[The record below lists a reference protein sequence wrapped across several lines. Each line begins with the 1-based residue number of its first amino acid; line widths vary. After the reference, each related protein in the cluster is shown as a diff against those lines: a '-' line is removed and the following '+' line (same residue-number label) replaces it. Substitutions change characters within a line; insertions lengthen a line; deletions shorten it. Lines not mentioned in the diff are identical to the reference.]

1 MRKYSSYIS
10 TGILLALFTG
20 TFISCNKLVEI
31 DEPINTIT
39 AEKMYRTESQAEGAL
54 AGVYNSLIHGP
65 RTATGS
71 NPANAI
77 NNGFGAGLSTLA
89 GGLSAGEFLISSG
102 SREAYALATNTLTL
116 MNNSMPNAIW
126 SSAYNVIYHANAV
139 IEGIAGA
146 KNSTMRDSVKIQ
158 YTAEAKFLR
167 AFAYFYLVNF
177 FGEVPLA
184 LTIDFNQTV
193 NLSRAPVSAVYA
205 QILNDLLDAERDLS
219 ATYAAGKNLR
229 VRVNKWGAKAL
240 LAKVHLYMGDN
251 GQAATKA
258 SEVIAEAGLFQL
270 EPLNNVFLSG
280 SKEAILQF
288 KQTNQDATLKNAVS
302 EGHFFIPPVDPF
314 KGLAPVWI
322 TNELLASFE
331 EGDQRKEIWL
341 DSTLQTNGGLNVK
354 VWYPV
359 KYKTSRTNSVLN
371 APSPEFYMV
380 LRLAD
385 MYLIRAEAR
394 ANGADGGYTRAIDD
408 LNAIRFRTSLQN
420 LPATLNASEVK
431 EAVIHEREIEMFAE
445 WGNRWMDLRRTGR
458 ASAVLSAM
466 PVKQPWEGDYQLLY
480 PIPVAEIEANRNL
493 LQNNGYIR

>member
-1 MRKYSSYIS
+1 MRKKPTYIS
-10 TGILLALFTG
+10 RLILLSLITATI
-20 TFISCNKLVEI
+20 ISCNKLVAI

-71 NPANAI
+71 SPANAI
-77 NNGFGAGLSTLA
+77 LNGFGGGLSTLA
-89 GGLSAGEFLISSG
+89 GGLSAGEFLTSSG
-102 SREAYALATNTLTL
+102 SREAYALATSTLTL
-116 MNNSMPNAIW
+116 TNNSFPNALW
-126 SSAYNVIYHANAV
+126 NSAYNVIYHANAV

-167 AFAYFYLVNF
+167 AFAYFHLVNF
-177 FGEVPLA
+177 FGDVPVA

-193 NLSRAPVSAVYA
+193 GLTRAPVSAVYE
-205 QILNDLLDAERDLS
+205 QILTDLQDAERDLP

-229 VRVNKWGAKAL
+229 VRVNKWGAKAM
-240 LAKVHLYMGDN
+240 LAKVRLYMGDN
-251 GQAATKA
+251 AQAAAKA
-258 SEVIAEAGLFQL
+258 SEVIAQAGLFQL
-270 EPLNNVFLSG
+270 EPLSNVFLAG

-302 EGHFFIPPVDPF
+302 EGHYFVPAVDPF
-314 KGLAPVWI
+314 KGLASVWLSDQ
-322 TNELLASFE
+322 LLNAFE
-331 EGDQRKEIWL
+331 EGDQRKEVWT

-359 KYKTSRTNSVLN
+359 KYKTNRSNAVLN

-394 ANGADGGYTRAIDD
+394 ANGADGGHSRAIDD

-420 LPATLNASEVK
+420 LPGTLDASEVK
-431 EAVIHEREIEMFAE
+431 EAVMHEREIEMFAE
-445 WGNRWMDLRRTGR
+445 WGNRWMDLKRTGK
-458 ASAVLSAM
+458 ASSVLSAM

-480 PIPVAEIEANRNL
+480 PIPVAEIEANRSL
-493 LQNNGYIR
+493 SQNNGYIR